1 MSDAHADTATKTK
14 FSSGPK
20 KAIAKRKP
28 ATKRAQGYRPRR
40 RNDLYALAGE
50 FRRRHPKA
58 TGAEAWAHFAG
69 LAGMSAV
76 VLSYSAPL
84 DAIEYA
90 PDGERWGTRRIK
102 RESFERRYRT
112 LPGGWNKHP
121 ESRAMRG
128 TLP

>member
-1 MSDAHADTATKTK
+1 MSDAHADIAGKAKPASAPRKATKLV
-14 FSSGPK
+14 
-20 KAIAKRKP
+20 R
-28 ATKRAQGYRPRR
+28 GYRPRR

-58 TGAEAWAHFAG
+58 TGADAWAHFAG

-84 DAIEYA
+84 DVIEYA
-90 PDGERWGTRRIK
+90 PDGDRWGTRRLK

-112 LPGGWNKHP
+112 LSDG
-121 ESRAMRG
+121 
-128 TLP
+128 

>member
-1 MSDAHADTATKTK
+1 MADTATKTK
-14 FSSGPK
+14 PASGQK
-20 KAIAKRKP
+20 MAIAKRKP
-28 ATKRAQGYRPRR
+28 KTKVRGYRPRR

-84 DAIEYA
+84 DVIEYA

-112 LPGGWNKHP
+112 IPG
-121 ESRAMRG
+121 E
-128 TLP
+128 